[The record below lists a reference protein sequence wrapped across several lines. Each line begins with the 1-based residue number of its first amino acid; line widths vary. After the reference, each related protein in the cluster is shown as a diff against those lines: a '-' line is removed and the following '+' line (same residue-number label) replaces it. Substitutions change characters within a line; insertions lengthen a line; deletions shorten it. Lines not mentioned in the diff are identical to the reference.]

1 MFSFCRRWLNL
12 WLIFIFAVCFLG
24 VWYGNAVSSTQRLE
38 EIWLDVEEFSN
49 KKSIS
54 RYEMTRLLNAANC
67 EDCIQSPDWMKQSY
81 TKSFWNDFRAIDW
94 KDFNDIDYLGVFWNK
109 KSYYYCVAYIWDNWY
124 MAWYPKTSTKCQWNF
139 CWQDPITVSEA
150 YQTLLNII
158 QDQIRQKYEIDWS
171 SVKDWMNGL
180 SKVKREII
188 LNQINIESIK
198 NADIKSTYAQTND
211 EFQAWLKYC
220 MYNLRACNFQAFWK
234 IWQAYWPISELNV
247 LYKEWI
253 ISWEDAMKVAESN
266 DSLRWED
273 ALRIFGLVFDGYSSC
288 SFNVDYD
295 CDNVPNGSDNC
306 PYVYNQNQ
314 YDLDWD
320 GIWNVCDVD
329 VDWDWKN
336 NSMWIVD
343 DNDSI
348 VVSVWDK
355 NLDQTP
361 LWDWNLWFSF
371 FINVATILLNH

>member
-24 VWYGNAVSSTQRLE
+24 VWYGNAVSFTQRLE

-94 KDFNDIDYLGVFWNK
+94 KDFNDIDYLGAFWNK

-234 IWQAYWPISELNV
+234 IWQAYWPISEAVEIPSCDTATTAPSSGTCIFFSGMPTLFARSACLRICFCSPWTGIKNFGRTIF
-247 LYKEWI
+247 I
-253 ISWEDAMKVAESN
+253 ISFS
-266 DSLRWED
+266 
-273 ALRIFGLVFDGYSSC
+273 SSC
-288 SFNVDYD
+288 AA
-295 CDNVPNGSDNC
+295 C
-306 PYVYNQNQ
+306 PETWMPR
-314 YDLDWD
+314 L
-320 GIWNVCDVD
+320 
-329 VDWDWKN
+329 
-336 NSMWIVD
+336 
-343 DNDSI
+343 
-348 VVSVWDK
+348 
-355 NLDQTP
+355 
-361 LWDWNLWFSF
+361 FS
-371 FINVATILLNH
+371 